1 MTYDHEPLPA
11 QTLSFL
17 ANALLLAAA
26 PIVTAMFLAQTL
38 WM

>member
-17 ANALLLAAA
+17 ANALLLTAA
-26 PIVTAMFLAQTL
+26 PIVAVMFLAQTL
-38 WM
+38 GM